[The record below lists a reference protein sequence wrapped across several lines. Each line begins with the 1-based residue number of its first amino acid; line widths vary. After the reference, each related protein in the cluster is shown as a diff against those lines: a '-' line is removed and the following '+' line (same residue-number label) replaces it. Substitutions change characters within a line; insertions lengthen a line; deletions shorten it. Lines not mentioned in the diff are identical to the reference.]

1 MEHLMKLITIF
12 IALLLSGL
20 THAGHHGE
28 SSVESFVK
36 DYFEKFN
43 STSLEASPEQSFT
56 FPAVFINDGIV
67 RVIPDS
73 SVKVVD
79 YEVIKASGW
88 AYSKILKTTVL
99 YEGPN
104 SAVVQ
109 VHFNRHKAD
118 DSVLSSSQAFYTLV
132 MQESHWKLVGASIPG
147 GITLVE

>member
-1 MEHLMKLITIF
+1 MKLITIF

-20 THAGHHGE
+20 TPAGHHGE

>member
-1 MEHLMKLITIF
+1 MKLITIF

-88 AYSKILKTTVL
+88 AYSKVLKTTVL

>member
-1 MEHLMKLITIF
+1 MKLITIF

-20 THAGHHGE
+20 THAGQHGE

-79 YEVIKASGW
+79 YEIIKASGW

-132 MQESHWKLVGASIPG
+132 MQESDWKLVGASIPG

>member
-1 MEHLMKLITIF
+1 MKLITIF

-43 STSLEASPEQSFT
+43 STSLEASPDQSFT

-79 YEVIKASGW
+79 YEVIKNFRLG
-88 AYSKILKTTVL
+88 L
-99 YEGPN
+99 
-104 SAVVQ
+104 
-109 VHFNRHKAD
+109 F
-118 DSVLSSSQAFYTLV
+118 
-132 MQESHWKLVGASIPG
+132 
-147 GITLVE
+147 

>member
-1 MEHLMKLITIF
+1 MKLITIF

-79 YEVIKASGW
+79 YEIIKASGW

>member
-1 MEHLMKLITIF
+1 MKLITIF

-73 SVKVVD
+73 SVKVVG

>member
-1 MEHLMKLITIF
+1 MKLITRF
-12 IALLLSGL
+12 IALRLAGL

>member
-1 MEHLMKLITIF
+1 MKLITIF

-20 THAGHHGE
+20 TYAGHHGE
-28 SSVESFVK
+28 SRVEAFVK

-79 YEVIKASGW
+79 YEIIKASGW

-109 VHFNRHKAD
+109 VHFSRHKAD

-132 MQESHWKLVGASIPG
+132 IQESDWKLVGASIPG

>member
-1 MEHLMKLITIF
+1 MKLITIF

-28 SSVESFVK
+28 TSVESFVK

>member
-1 MEHLMKLITIF
+1 MKLITIF

>member
-1 MEHLMKLITIF
+1 MKLITIF

-67 RVIPDS
+67 RVIPYS

>member
-1 MEHLMKLITIF
+1 MKLITIF

-20 THAGHHGE
+20 TYAGHHGE
-28 SSVESFVK
+28 TSVEAFVK

-56 FPAVFINDGIV
+56 FPVVFINDGIV

-88 AYSKILKTTVL
+88 AYSKILKATVL

-109 VHFNRHKAD
+109 VDFNRHKAN
-118 DSVLSSSQAFYTLV
+118 DSLLSTSKVFYTLAMTV
-132 MQESHWKLVGASIPG
+132 AGWKLVGASIPG

>member
-1 MEHLMKLITIF
+1 MKLITIF

-20 THAGHHGE
+20 TYAGHHGE
-28 SSVESFVK
+28 TSVEAFVK

-79 YEVIKASGW
+79 YEIIKASGW

-109 VHFNRHKAD
+109 VDFNRHKAN
-118 DSVLSSSQAFYTLV
+118 DSLLSTSKVFYTLAMTV
-132 MQESHWKLVGASIPG
+132 AGWKLVGASIPG

>member
-1 MEHLMKLITIF
+1 MKLFTIF

-88 AYSKILKTTVL
+88 AYSKVLKTTVL

-132 MQESHWKLVGASIPG
+132 MQESDWKLVGASIPG